1 MSFRGLFTVTGI
13 VFAASLIAQGA
24 LLYAAELKIAYI
36 RPQYIFSKYEPY
48 KEAQRQVETF
58 QKTELDK
65 LQKMTDDYQKKVK
78 DTESQSLLMTE
89 EILKSKQE
97 ELKKQKEQ
105 LDSIYNDLYK
115 KDGRLEA
122 KQKEL
127 IAPILDRINGVLM
140 RIGKNDGYDY
150 ILDAEGPVLY
160 ANPKHDISDYV
171 LKELEKEAPKK

>member
-1 MSFRGLFTVTGI
+1 MTSRTITLLL
-13 VFAASLIAQGA
+13 AAVAALIATIPSQA
-24 LLYAAELKIAYI
+24 EELKVAYI

-48 KEAQRQVETF
+48 REAQRQLDTF

-78 DTESQSLLMTE
+78 ETDSKSILMTE
-89 EILKSKQE
+89 EILKSKRD
-97 ELKKQKEQ
+97 ELIKQKEQ
-105 LDSIYNDLYK
+105 LDSMYNDLYR
-115 KDGRLEA
+115 KDGKLEA

-127 IAPILDRINGVLM
+127 VTPILDRINGVLM
-140 RIGKNDGYDY
+140 RIGKNDSYDY